1 MPSGHCESTVCVR
14 GWVATT
20 FLYLV
25 CIHGDQCPHLH
36 LQLFA
41 MVTMVVS
48 EITPLA
54 GCTVM
59 GIALHLT
66 ILAQFS
72 VMAVI
77 VSGKIR
83 TYIHTDRIC
92 TTTGSSVLCDGGRM
106 EGRGTY
112 SVWLLSYM

>member
-1 MPSGHCESTVCVR
+1 MVCDVL
-14 GWVATT
+14 A
-20 FLYLV
+20 
-25 CIHGDQCPHLH
+25 PP

-48 EITPLA
+48 EITPSA

-72 VMAVI
+72 IMAVI
-77 VSGKIR
+77 VSAKAFDILHGQFPR
-83 TYIHTDRIC
+83 
-92 TTTGSSVLCDGGRM
+92 SVHC
-106 EGRGTY
+106 
-112 SVWLLSYM
+112 VWG

>member
-1 MPSGHCESTVCVR
+1 
-14 GWVATT
+14 
-20 FLYLV
+20 
-25 CIHGDQCPHLH
+25 
-36 LQLFA
+36 

-59 GIALHLT
+59 GIALHLM

-77 VSGKIR
+77 VSGKIH
-83 TYIHTDRIC
+83 TYIHT
-92 TTTGSSVLCDGGRM
+92 VH
-106 EGRGTY
+106 TY
-112 SVWLLSYM
+112 W